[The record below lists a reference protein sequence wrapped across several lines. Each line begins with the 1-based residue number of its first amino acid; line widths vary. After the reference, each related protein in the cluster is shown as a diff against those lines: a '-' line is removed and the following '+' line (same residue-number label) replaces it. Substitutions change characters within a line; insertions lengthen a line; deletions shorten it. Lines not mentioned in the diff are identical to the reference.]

1 MFCIH
6 MRWYITFLVFSDWN
20 ISCFDICWQWRYFL
34 FNYCSLLRWSAYH
47 EQQRSTHQK
56 ISRKKQWLDSR
67 SVTRWQHYLF
77 SSMAMLNCS
86 ILPNSQRRFKFCTL
100 SKPPPHKKYQRVW
113 KISKWRILP
122 GSGHTVGSLHQ
133 SFVSY
138 ICESKQFKPT
148 KYCHQNSWLT

>member
-1 MFCIH
+1 

-34 FNYCSLLRWSAYH
+34 FNYCSLLLWSAYH

-86 ILPNSQRRFKFCTL
+86 VLPNSQKRFKILHAAEKNPQKVPKSLKNIQSGAFFPVLVTL
-100 SKPPPHKKYQRVW
+100 LVAYTRVLVPTSVNQNNSNLLNIVT
-113 KISKWRILP
+113 KI
-122 GSGHTVGSLHQ
+122 HD
-133 SFVSY
+133 
-138 ICESKQFKPT
+138 
-148 KYCHQNSWLT
+148 